1 MPIVYKDGR
10 KFEKWRKALGDGTYG
25 DPHIPYTKLDG
36 TLEADIAA
44 IKDSVDDPVEVS
56 TNVGRFAEE
65 QRLTD
70 AYRAAHPEEFDE
82 EE

>member
-1 MPIVYKDGR
+1 MD
-10 KFEKWRKALGDGTYG
+10 
-25 DPHIPYTKLDG
+25 